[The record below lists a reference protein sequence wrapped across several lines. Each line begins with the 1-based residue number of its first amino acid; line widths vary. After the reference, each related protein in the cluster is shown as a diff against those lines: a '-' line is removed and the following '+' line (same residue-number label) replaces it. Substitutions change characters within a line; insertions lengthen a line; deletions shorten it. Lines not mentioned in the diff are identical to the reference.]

1 MNFKVIFSSSKC
13 IESLVI
19 AMLID
24 KDLLKYEEKVAHY
37 WPEFAQ
43 YGKSDIRLEDV
54 LRHESGL
61 ARFNGVVHQP
71 EDILRENIKK
81 NSIGSVIEKCAPV
94 FPNSDRSTG
103 SKREYHA
110 ATRGFILNE
119 IVRRVDP
126 KKRYSFKCYN
136 LTLHFKK
143 EVQVYFHFIY
153 KFLIS

>member
-1 MNFKVIFSSSKC
+1 MYFKVIFSSSKC
-13 IESLVI
+13 IESIVI
-19 AMLID
+19 AMLVD
-24 KDLLKYEEKVAHY
+24 KGLLKYEEKVAHY

-43 YGKSDIRLEDV
+43 NGKSDIKLEDV

-94 FPNSDRSTG
+94 FPNSGKSTG
-103 SKREYHA
+103 SNREYHA

-126 KKRYSFKCYN
+126 KKRYLVKYYSF
-136 LTLHFKK
+136 TL
-143 EVQVYFHFIY
+143 YI
-153 KFLIS
+153 